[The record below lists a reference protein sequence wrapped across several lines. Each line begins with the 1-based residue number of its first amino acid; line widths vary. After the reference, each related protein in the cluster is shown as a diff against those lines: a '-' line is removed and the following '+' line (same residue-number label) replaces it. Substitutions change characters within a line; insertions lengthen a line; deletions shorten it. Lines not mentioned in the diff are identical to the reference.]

1 MERPNWRM
9 RFPMVAQRTRQNE
22 RVATGGGMRVIPAI
36 DLKDGRCVRLRQ
48 GDMAA
53 ETVYSNDVPS
63 VAGRWQQQ
71 GADLIHV
78 VDLNGAVDGA
88 PKNLPQIEAVMKTV
102 SVKVQV
108 GGGIRTIETVR
119 RYLHAGVARVVLGTA
134 ALTDR
139 AFLVQACQE
148 FPRRILLGLDARDG
162 KVAVKGWTAVSETT
176 AIDLLKALAGLEL
189 GAVIYTDIARD
200 GMLGGPNLVALGE
213 VVECSSFPVIAS
225 GGITRVEDLQA
236 VHALGPRVE
245 GAIVGKALYDGKLD
259 YAAAV
264 AAIGTR

>member
-1 MERPNWRM
+1 ML
-9 RFPMVAQRTRQNE
+9 
-22 RVATGGGMRVIPAI
+22 VIPAI

-53 ETVYSNDVPS
+53 ETVYSTDVP
-63 VAGRWQQQ
+63 AMARQWQQQ
-71 GADLIHV
+71 GAGLIHV
-78 VDLNGAVDGA
+78 VDLNGAVDGE
-88 PKNLPQIEAVMKTV
+88 PRNLSEIQAVMATV

-119 RYLHAGVARVVLGTA
+119 RYLTAGVSRVVLGTA

-139 AFLVQACQE
+139 AFLEQACHE

-162 KVAVKGWTAVSETT
+162 KVAVKGWTSVSDTK
-176 AIDLLKALAGLEL
+176 AIDLLKELSGYAL

-200 GMLGGPNLVALGE
+200 GMLDGPNLTALRE
-213 VVECSSFPVIAS
+213 VVESASFPVIAS
-225 GGITRVEDLQA
+225 GGISRVEDL
-236 VHALGPRVE
+236 HAIKSLGPRLE

-264 AAIGTR
+264 AAIGG